1 MKAEIEIQ
9 HASNATE
16 IPDEDAFRLW
26 VKTTLAFVNYDKP
39 QAELTIRL
47 VDEEEGK
54 QLNQQWRQKPY
65 PTNVLSF
72 PFDAP
77 PDIELF
83 LLGDIVICVPVVIR
97 EAQEQKK
104 SLSAHWAHLV
114 IHAVLHLLGYDHIES
129 QQAHIMESLEINIL
143 QQLNYPN
150 PYLEQ

>member
-65 PTNVLSF
+65 PTNVSSF